1 MNTWYVVYWTATG
14 EADSFGT
21 TIADP
26 LATGLTSRSLSP
38 LETEMICD
46 GTGLWDPA
54 TLQVVARPAVG

>member
-1 MNTWYVVYWTATG
+1 MIWYVVYATASG

-26 LATGLTSRSLSP
+26 LPTGLTSRPLSP

-46 GTGLWDPA
+46 GTGLWDPT
-54 TLQVVARPAVG
+54 TLQVIARHAAG